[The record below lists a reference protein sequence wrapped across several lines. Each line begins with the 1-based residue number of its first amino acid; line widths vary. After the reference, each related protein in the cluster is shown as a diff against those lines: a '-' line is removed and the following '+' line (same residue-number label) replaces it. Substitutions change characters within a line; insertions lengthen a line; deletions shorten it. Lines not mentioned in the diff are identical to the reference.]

1 MVSSVIVQRPPLP
14 RPRPRSRSL
23 DGLLDEDVKSNV
35 EESCE
40 EQNKI
45 QREKNHSLTNLEEN
59 KTILASKENPKKPNA
74 EAIEDEPRPVPRT
87 KSKMADSEFQSE
99 MEDAQTFS
107 DKDKN
112 DKETLLTHP
121 PKPSRHS
128 NLEGQSSTSS
138 GKDFGNQEC
147 QVKEQKIREMAQ
159 ERLLTRSND
168 EKDDYNDDKSTILLK
183 ASRSCGA
190 GLDSDG
196 SISSSD
202 YSGSGARAKGPGS
215 LLSLPAGAE
224 PKRKRNFMDKC
235 VNKVRSF
242 IKK

>member
-1 MVSSVIVQRPPLP
+1 MKSSA
-14 RPRPRSRSL
+14 
-23 DGLLDEDVKSNV
+23 

-40 EQNKI
+40 EQNKM

-59 KTILASKENPKKPNA
+59 KIIPASKENQKKSNT
-74 EAIEDEPRPVPRT
+74 EAIENEPRPIPRM
-87 KSKMADSEFQSE
+87 KSKIADTEFQSE
-99 MEDAQTFS
+99 IEDTQTS

-121 PKPSRHS
+121 PKPSRYS
-128 NLEGQSSTSS
+128 SSEEQSSTSS
-138 GKDFGNQEC
+138 GKNFGNQER
-147 QVKEQKIREMAQ
+147 QVKEQKIRETAK
-159 ERLLTRSND
+159 EKLLTRSND

-202 YSGSGARAKGPGS
+202 YSGSGTRAKGPGS

-242 IKK
+242 MKK